1 MREREKERERERER
15 TNQKVRMFLV
25 MKPAKFDA
33 EHVSPSIY
41 IFVNNC
47 IYLTCTLDIKVYNN
61 SYHNYEIHDV
71 CWHLQT
77 PRLIDYKLHFS
88 LILCMSRMLMYKHC
102 KWRGYC
108 MRKISSQLFHW
119 MVFLLLFNKNFWR
132 KQQTLNACFVS
143 AAIFFTDR

>member
-1 MREREKERERERER
+1 MIGGGHADHLNIKTSPFSVITWNIYSNTNRCLWERERER

-119 MVFLLLFNKNFWR
+119 MVFLLLF
-132 KQQTLNACFVS
+132 
-143 AAIFFTDR
+143 